1 MIWFRNKK
9 CNEKFLEILE
19 NFEKID
25 AGAQS
30 IKPNPQSV
38 FGHLK

>member
-9 CNEKFLEILE
+9 LNEKFLEILE
-19 NFEKID
+19 NFEKMND
-25 AGAQS
+25 GAQS
-30 IKPNPQSV
+30 MKPNPQSV